1 MRLILIFYS
10 MKRLSAIHYTTIL
23 IILLGL
29 LMNFVYYSST
39 GNFNSPMIE
48 YEFVKDVKDVK
59 NILMEDNEFK
69 KDVIQGIHNQNLI
82 DYAYMIAY
90 TALLIMVF
98 MKILKHDKKVIYNIG
113 IIFSFL
119 AIVGDAIENIQLFRI
134 SELLVAR
141 LDFSSH
147 LEILILST
155 RIKWLSLAFALFIL
169 SFHYYKYKF
178 IGKLFSLYS
187 SLPLLFA
194 VVSIFI
200 YNENTETYFYYCIII
215 GFTTL
220 ILWTYIS
227 KLFRNAVSFYN
238 I

>member
-1 MRLILIFYS
+1 
-10 MKRLSAIHYTTIL
+10 MKRLSSIHYTTIL

-29 LMNFVYYSST
+29 LMSFVYYSST
-39 GNFNSPMIE
+39 GNLNSPMIE
-48 YEFVKDVKDVK
+48 YEFVKEVKDVK
-59 NILMEDNEFK
+59 SIFMENNEFK
-69 KDVIQGIHNQNLI
+69 KDVIQGIHNQNLV

-98 MKILKHDKKVIYNIG
+98 MKILKHDKKIIYTIG

-141 LDFSSH
+141 IDFSSH
-147 LEILILST
+147 LEILILAT

-169 SFHYYKYKF
+169 SFHYFKYKF
-178 IGKLFSLYS
+178 IGKLFSVFS

-194 VVSIFI
+194 VISVFI
-200 YNENTETYFYYCIII
+200 YTENTEMYFYYCIII

-238 I
+238 V